1 MKVLLHSPGLKSEI
15 SDIYRKAFNN
25 AIELYVVTAYL
36 TDWDSSLVINESCE
50 SFRFII
56 GKDFGI
62 TKKSACSKVMD
73 WLPPE
78 RKSQF
83 LVADNITGFHP
94 KAIFWKEAN
103 GMWFT
108 LIGSSNLTKAA
119 FESNYEANFHSEIDE
134 ESYLEAKHWIGEI
147 TESSVVVS
155 EDWLEQYVEGRVPVK
170 KKVIN
175 AKGKGESIVSL
186 ILPLPIGAKE
196 KVKERRKQISI
207 HESVKSLL
215 TELFTQ
221 CAHGK
226 ISSSDFYERLPELWS
241 WDLGNRLQGKGWERQ
256 GKASD
261 FKELS
266 ISYLKVVKA
275 LDFERDDVVARE
287 IDRLKMLKVS
297 ARTAFFSE
305 ILCLTFPDK
314 YPVLNKPIW
323 AYLEDIK
330 FRAPKKSSQG
340 AAYIDLAKK
349 LRLSLKENI
358 SHPAKNLAELD
369 TVIWLAYHQ

>member
-1 MKVLLHSPGLKSEI
+1 MKVLLHSPDLKSEI
-15 SDIYRKAFNN
+15 SGIYRKAFSN

-50 SFRFII
+50 SFRLIV

-62 TKKSACSKVMD
+62 TRKLACSKVMD
-73 WLPPE
+73 WLPAE
-78 RKSQF
+78 RKIQF
-83 LVADNITGFHP
+83 LVADNIAGFHP

-103 GMWFT
+103 DKWFA

-119 FESNYEANFHSEIDE
+119 FESNYEANFYSEIDE
-134 ESYLEAKHWIGEI
+134 ESYLEAKYWIGEI
-147 TESSVVVS
+147 TEKSVVVS
-155 EDWLEQYVEGRVPVK
+155 EDWLDQYIEGKAPIK
-170 KKVIN
+170 KKKLN
-175 AKGKGESIVSL
+175 STGKGEPIVSL
-186 ILPLPIGAKE
+186 ILPTPVGAKAQ
-196 KVKERRKQISI
+196 VKERRKQISI
-207 HESVKSLL
+207 HESLKASLSD
-215 TELFTQ
+215 LFTQ

-226 ISSSDFYERLPELWS
+226 ISSSDFYELLPELWS

-266 ISYLKVVKA
+266 ISYLRIVKA
-275 LDFERDDVVARE
+275 LDFERDDVVVRE
-287 IDRLKMLKVS
+287 IDRLKALKVS

-323 AYLEDIK
+323 AYLGDIQ
-330 FRAPKKSSQG
+330 FRAPKGASQG
-340 AAYIDLAKK
+340 AAYVDLAKK
-349 LRLSLKENI
+349 LRLSLRENI

-369 TVIWLAYHQ
+369 TVIWLEYHQ